1 VTDAKPISQPASN
14 TPRELSPE
22 ASAGIQSIMDARGY
36 TITSYAQV
44 EWYLAKLILE
54 GKEYEQYQQI
64 DPSFSQDAKTRADKV
79 KAMLK
84 VDGPFSP
91 YADKLTKA
99 VDEVLAFEELR
110 NYAAHGLLVRPDPDD
125 FSLSSKIHLRRF
137 KMFKGGKLDDASRT
151 LTLKEYTDEQAAL
164 TKAAKS
170 FFSIVQKIW
179 KELGLKNL
187 DE

>member
-1 VTDAKPISQPASN
+1 MTDAKSVSESVVMKS
-14 TPRELSPE
+14 RELSPE
-22 ASAGIQSIMDARGY
+22 ASTGIQSIMDARGF
-36 TITSYAQV
+36 TIMAYAQV

-54 GKEYEQYQQI
+54 GKVYEQYQQI
-64 DPSFSQDAKTRADKV
+64 DLSFSQDAKTRVEKV

-91 YADKLTKA
+91 YGDKLINA
-99 VDEVLAFEELR
+99 MDEVLTYEELR

-137 KMFKGGKLDDASRT
+137 KMLKGGKLEDARRI
-151 LTLKEYTDEQAAL
+151 LTLKQYTDEQVAL
-164 TKAAKS
+164 TKAAKN

-179 KELGLKNL
+179 KDLGLKNL

>member
-1 VTDAKPISQPASN
+1 MSEEKP
-14 TPRELSPE
+14 SPE
-22 ASAGIQSIMDARGY
+22 AANAATQPSTEASRFIQSIIDARGI
-36 TITSYAQV
+36 TILSYAQV

-54 GKEYEQYQQI
+54 GKEYDQYKQI
-64 DPSFSQDAKTRADKV
+64 DLSFSQDAKTRADKI

-84 VDGPFSP
+84 VDGGPLSP

-99 VDEVLAFEELR
+99 IDDVLAYEELR
-110 NYAAHGLLVRPDPDD
+110 NYAAHGLLVRPDPNDY
-125 FSLSSKIHLRRF
+125 SLNSKIHLRRF

-151 LTLKEYTDEQAAL
+151 LTLKEYTDEQVAL

-170 FFSIVQKIW
+170 FFSIVQIIW
-179 KELGLKNL
+179 KDLGLKNL